1 MREQTSESHG
11 LSRRRFLVGTAAAA
25 AATAA
30 LPGAARGQARR
41 GELIAGLSERMLTLD
56 PANHYSISSTSVL
69 RHVYDPL
76 VEVTNDDRF
85 VPALAESWQVVN
97 NTT

>member
-30 LPGAARGQARR
+30 LPGRGAGPGAPGRADRR
-41 GELIAGLSERMLTLD
+41 LSGGC
-56 PANHYSISSTSVL
+56 
-69 RHVYDPL
+69 
-76 VEVTNDDRF
+76 
-85 VPALAESWQVVN
+85 
-97 NTT
+97 